1 MISSRDFFREARF
14 VAASRTTRLTWLV
27 LAIICALALVLGR
40 AEIQRQIDTINRAQL
55 QDQIERSES
64 INNSTD
70 YGGAAYAAFSLT
82 WNMPEDSA
90 FLAIGQRDLSPWM
103 LRVRALALE
112 GQIHEADNFNP
123 ELSLAGRFDYAFV
136 IAFLLPLFVIVL
148 LYDVY
153 AAEREAGRIPMLTST
168 AARPGKIWAT
178 RITVLAA
185 GAAAA
190 CILPLWTLGYLF
202 GASTGALL
210 AATGT
215 VLFSLIFWSLL
226 ASLLAFG
233 RWSASVSA
241 AVLTGCWLVL
251 ALLVPLS
258 GKVIIDNTI
267 AGVDGAQIS
276 LVQRETVNGAWD
288 LPKSA
293 TMDKFYASHP
303 EWSHSAPV
311 DLPFHWKWFF
321 AFQQV
326 GDESAA
332 SLSQLYRDA
341 IAQRDSLTGK
351 VAWLSPPVATMRL
364 MQHIAHTDVESMLSY
379 EQRIRDHHEQIRRYF
394 YPLLFEELPFSRDNL
409 MDFPRYTD

>member
-1 MISSRDFFREARF
+1 MISAKDFSREARF
-14 VAASRTTRLTWLV
+14 IAGNRTTRLTWLALMVICV
-27 LAIICALALVLGR
+27 LALMLGQ
-40 AEIQRQIDTINRAQL
+40 AEIQRQIDTIERTQAQ
-55 QDQIERSES
+55 DEIERAATLSS
-64 INNSTD
+64 STE

-82 WNMPEDSA
+82 WNQPDDAA

-123 ELSLAGRFDYAFV
+123 ELSLAGRFDFSFV

-148 LYDVY
+148 MYDVY
-153 AAEREAGRIPMLTST
+153 AAEREAGRIPMLTAT
-168 AARPGKIWAT
+168 AARPRKIWSM
-178 RITVLAA
+178 RIVVLAA

-190 CILPLWTLGYLF
+190 CVLPLWVLGSLF
-202 GASTGALL
+202 GGSPSALL
-210 AATGT
+210 AATGV
-215 VLFSLIFWSLL
+215 VLLSLIFWTLLVSLI
-226 ASLLAFG
+226 AFG
-233 RWSASVSA
+233 NWSASVSA

-258 GKVIIDNTI
+258 GKQIIDS
-267 AGVDGAQIS
+267 AVPGVDGAQIS

-288 LPKSA
+288 LPKPA

-311 DLPFHWKWFF
+311 DMPFHWKWYF

-326 GDESAA
+326 GDETAA
-332 SLSQLYRDA
+332 PLSQAYRES
-341 IAQRDSLTGK
+341 IAQRDQLTGL
-351 VAWLSPPVATMRL
+351 VAWLSPPVATTRL
-364 MQHIAHTDVESMLSY
+364 MQGIARTDVDSVLAY

-394 YPLLFEELPFSRDNL
+394 YPMLFEEIPFTTNNL
-409 MDFPRYTD
+409 TGFPAF

>member
-1 MISSRDFFREARF
+1 MISAKDFSREARF
-14 VAASRTTRLTWLV
+14 VAGNRTTRLTWLALMV
-27 LAIICALALVLGR
+27 ICVLALVLGQ
-40 AEIQRQIDTINRAQL
+40 AEIQRQIDTIERTQAQ
-55 QDQIERSES
+55 DEIERAATLSS
-64 INNSTD
+64 STE

-82 WNMPEDSA
+82 WNQPDDAA

-123 ELSLAGRFDYAFV
+123 ELSLAGRFDFGFV

-148 LYDVY
+148 MYDVY
-153 AAEREAGRIPMLTST
+153 AAEREAGRIPMLTAT
-168 AARPGKIWAT
+168 AARPGKIWSM
-178 RITVLAA
+178 RIVVLAA

-190 CILPLWTLGYLF
+190 CILPLWVLGSLF
-202 GASTGALL
+202 GGSPSALL
-210 AATGT
+210 AATEV
-215 VLFSLIFWSLL
+215 VLFSLVFWTLL
-226 ASLLAFG
+226 ASLIAFG
-233 RWSASVSA
+233 NWSASVSA

-258 GKVIIDNTI
+258 GKLIIDS
-267 AGVDGAQIS
+267 AVPGVDGAQIS

-288 LPKSA
+288 LPKPA

-311 DLPFHWKWFF
+311 DMPFHWKWYF

-326 GDESAA
+326 GDETAA
-332 SLSQLYRDA
+332 PLSQAYRES
-341 IAQRDSLTGK
+341 IAQRDQLTGL
-351 VAWLSPPVATMRL
+351 VAWLSPPVATTRL
-364 MQHIAHTDVESMLSY
+364 MQGIAQTDVDSVLAY

-394 YPLLFEELPFSRDNL
+394 YPMLFEEIPFTTDNL
-409 MDFPRYTD
+409 TGFPVF

>member
-1 MISSRDFFREARF
+1 MISAKDFSREARF
-14 VAASRTTRLTWLV
+14 IAGNRTTRLTWLALMVICV
-27 LAIICALALVLGR
+27 LALMLGQ
-40 AEIQRQIDTINRAQL
+40 AEIQRQIDTIERTQAQ
-55 QDQIERSES
+55 DEIERAATLSS
-64 INNSTD
+64 STE

-82 WNMPEDSA
+82 WNQPDDAA

-123 ELSLAGRFDYAFV
+123 ELSLAGRFDFSFV

-148 LYDVY
+148 MYDVY
-153 AAEREAGRIPMLTST
+153 AAEREAGRIPMLTAT
-168 AARPGKIWAT
+168 AARPGKIWSM
-178 RITVLAA
+178 RIVVLAA

-190 CILPLWTLGYLF
+190 CILPLWVLGSLF
-202 GASTGALL
+202 GGSPSALL
-210 AATGT
+210 AATGV
-215 VLFSLIFWSLL
+215 VLLSLIFWTLLVSLI
-226 ASLLAFG
+226 AFG
-233 RWSASVSA
+233 NWSASVSA

-258 GKVIIDNTI
+258 GKQIIDSTVP
-267 AGVDGAQIS
+267 GVDGAQIS

-288 LPKSA
+288 LPKPA

-311 DLPFHWKWFF
+311 DMPFHWKWYF

-326 GDESAA
+326 GDETAA
-332 SLSQLYRDA
+332 PLSQAYRES
-341 IAQRDSLTGK
+341 IAQRDQLTGL
-351 VAWLSPPVATMRL
+351 VAWLSPPVATTRL
-364 MQHIAHTDVESMLSY
+364 MQGIARTDVDSVLAY

-394 YPLLFEELPFSRDNL
+394 YPMLFEEIPFTTNNL
-409 MDFPRYTD
+409 TGFPAF

>member
-1 MISSRDFFREARF
+1 MISAKDFSREARF
-14 VAASRTTRLTWLV
+14 IAGNRTTRLTWLALMVICV
-27 LAIICALALVLGR
+27 LALMLGQ
-40 AEIQRQIDTINRAQL
+40 AEIQRQIDTIERTQAQ
-55 QDQIERSES
+55 DEIERAATLSS
-64 INNSTD
+64 STE

-82 WNMPEDSA
+82 WNQPDDAA

-123 ELSLAGRFDYAFV
+123 ELSLAGRFDFSFV

-148 LYDVY
+148 MYDVY
-153 AAEREAGRIPMLTST
+153 AAEREAGRIPMLTAT
-168 AARPGKIWAT
+168 AARPGKIWSM
-178 RITVLAA
+178 RIVVLAA

-190 CILPLWTLGYLF
+190 CILPLWILGSVF
-202 GASTGALL
+202 GGSPSALL
-210 AATGT
+210 AATGV
-215 VLFSLIFWSLL
+215 VLLSLIFWTLLVSLI
-226 ASLLAFG
+226 AFG
-233 RWSASVSA
+233 NWSASVSA

-258 GKVIIDNTI
+258 GKQIIDS
-267 AGVDGAQIS
+267 AVPGVDGAQIS

-288 LPKSA
+288 LPKPA

-311 DLPFHWKWFF
+311 DMPFHWKWYF

-326 GDESAA
+326 GDETAA
-332 SLSQLYRDA
+332 PLSQAYRES
-341 IAQRDSLTGK
+341 IAQRDQLTGL
-351 VAWLSPPVATMRL
+351 VASLSPPVATTRL
-364 MQHIAHTDVESMLSY
+364 MQGIARTDVDSVLAY

-394 YPLLFEELPFSRDNL
+394 YPMLFEEIPFTTDKL
-409 MDFPRYTD
+409 TGFPAF

>member
-1 MISSRDFFREARF
+1 MISVKDFSREARF
-14 VAASRTTRLTWLV
+14 IAGNRTTRLTWLALMV
-27 LAIICALALVLGR
+27 ICVLALVLGQ
-40 AEIQRQIDTINRAQL
+40 AEIQRQIDTIERTQAQ
-55 QDQIERSES
+55 DEIERAATLSSATE
-64 INNSTD
+64 

-82 WNMPEDSA
+82 WNQPDDAA

-123 ELSLAGRFDYAFV
+123 ELSLAGRFDFAFV

-148 LYDVY
+148 MYDVY
-153 AAEREAGRIPMLTST
+153 AAEREAGRIPMLTAT
-168 AARPGKIWAT
+168 AARPGKIWSM
-178 RITVLAA
+178 RIVVLAA

-190 CILPLWTLGYLF
+190 CLLPLWALGSLF
-202 GASTGALL
+202 GSSPSALL
-210 AATGT
+210 AATGV
-215 VLFSLIFWSLL
+215 VLFSLIFWTLL
-226 ASLLAFG
+226 ASLIAFG
-233 RWSASVSA
+233 NWSASVSA

-258 GKVIIDNTI
+258 GKLIIDSAVPGI
-267 AGVDGAQIS
+267 DGAQIS

-288 LPKSA
+288 LPKPD

-311 DLPFHWKWFF
+311 DMPFHWKWYF

-326 GDESAA
+326 GDETAA
-332 SLSQLYRDA
+332 PLSQAYRES
-341 IAQRDSLTGK
+341 IAQRDQLTGL
-351 VAWLSPPVATMRL
+351 VAWLSPPVAATRL
-364 MQHIAHTDVESMLSY
+364 MQGIAQTDVASVLAY

-394 YPLLFEELPFSRDNL
+394 YPMLFEEIPFTTDKL
-409 MDFPRYTD
+409 TGFPAF

>member
-1 MISSRDFFREARF
+1 MISVKDFSREARF
-14 VAASRTTRLTWLV
+14 IAGNRTTRLTWLALMV
-27 LAIICALALVLGR
+27 ICVLALVLGK
-40 AEIQRQIDTINRAQL
+40 AEIQRQIDTIERTQAQ
-55 QDQIERSES
+55 DEIERAATLSSATE
-64 INNSTD
+64 

-82 WNMPEDSA
+82 WNQPDDAA

-123 ELSLAGRFDYAFV
+123 ELSLAGRFDFSFV

-148 LYDVY
+148 MYDVY
-153 AAEREAGRIPMLTST
+153 AAEREAGRIPMLTAT
-168 AARPGKIWAT
+168 AARPGKIWSM
-178 RITVLAA
+178 RIVVLAA

-190 CILPLWTLGYLF
+190 CILPLWVLGSLF
-202 GASTGALL
+202 GGSPSALL
-210 AATGT
+210 AATGV
-215 VLFSLIFWSLL
+215 VLLSLIFWTLLVSLI
-226 ASLLAFG
+226 AFG
-233 RWSASVSA
+233 NWSASVSA

-258 GKVIIDNTI
+258 GKQIIDS
-267 AGVDGAQIS
+267 AVPGVDGAQIS

-288 LPKSA
+288 LPKPA

-311 DLPFHWKWFF
+311 DMPFHWKWYF

-326 GDESAA
+326 GDETAA
-332 SLSQLYRDA
+332 PLSQAYRES
-341 IAQRDSLTGK
+341 IAQRDQLTGL
-351 VAWLSPPVATMRL
+351 VAWLSPPVATTRL
-364 MQHIAHTDVESMLSY
+364 MQGIARTDVDSVLAY

-394 YPLLFEELPFSRDNL
+394 YPMLFEEIPFTTNNL
-409 MDFPRYTD
+409 TGFPAF

>member
-1 MISSRDFFREARF
+1 MISAKDFSREARF
-14 VAASRTTRLTWLV
+14 IAGNRTTRLTWLALMVICV
-27 LAIICALALVLGR
+27 LALMLGQ
-40 AEIQRQIDTINRAQL
+40 AEIQRQIDTIERTQAQ
-55 QDQIERSES
+55 DEIERAATLSS
-64 INNSTD
+64 STE

-82 WNMPEDSA
+82 WNQPDDAA

-123 ELSLAGRFDYAFV
+123 ELSLAGRFDFSFV

-148 LYDVY
+148 MYDVY
-153 AAEREAGRIPMLTST
+153 AAEREAGRIPMLTAT
-168 AARPGKIWAT
+168 AARPGKIWSM
-178 RITVLAA
+178 RIVVLAA

-190 CILPLWTLGYLF
+190 CILPLWVLGSLF
-202 GASTGALL
+202 GGSPSALL
-210 AATGT
+210 AATGV
-215 VLFSLIFWSLL
+215 VLLSLIFWTLLVSLI
-226 ASLLAFG
+226 AFG
-233 RWSASVSA
+233 NWSASVSA

-258 GKVIIDNTI
+258 GKQIIDS
-267 AGVDGAQIS
+267 AVPGVDGAQIS

-288 LPKSA
+288 LPKPA

-311 DLPFHWKWFF
+311 DMPFHWKWYF

-326 GDESAA
+326 GDETAA
-332 SLSQLYRDA
+332 PLSQAYRES
-341 IAQRDSLTGK
+341 IAQRDQLTGL
-351 VAWLSPPVATMRL
+351 VAWLSPPVATTRL
-364 MQHIAHTDVESMLSY
+364 MQGIARTDVDSVLAY

-394 YPLLFEELPFSRDNL
+394 YPMLFEEIPFTTNNL
-409 MDFPRYTD
+409 TGFPAF

>member
-1 MISSRDFFREARF
+1 MISAKDFSREARF
-14 VAASRTTRLTWLV
+14 IAGNRTTRLTWLALMV
-27 LAIICALALVLGR
+27 ICVLGLMLGQ
-40 AEIQRQIDTINRAQL
+40 AEIQRQIDTIERTQAQ
-55 QDQIERSES
+55 DEIERAATLSS
-64 INNSTD
+64 STE

-82 WNMPEDSA
+82 WNQPDDAA

-123 ELSLAGRFDYAFV
+123 ELSLAGRFDFSFV

-148 LYDVY
+148 MYDVY
-153 AAEREAGRIPMLTST
+153 AAEREAGRIPMLTAT
-168 AARPGKIWAT
+168 AARPRKIWSM
-178 RITVLAA
+178 RIVVLAA

-190 CILPLWTLGYLF
+190 CVLPLWVLGSLF
-202 GASTGALL
+202 GGSPSALL
-210 AATGT
+210 AATGV
-215 VLFSLIFWSLL
+215 VLLSLIFWTLLVSLI
-226 ASLLAFG
+226 AFG
-233 RWSASVSA
+233 NWSASVSA

-258 GKVIIDNTI
+258 GKQIIDS
-267 AGVDGAQIS
+267 AVPGVDGAQIS

-288 LPKSA
+288 LPKPA

-311 DLPFHWKWFF
+311 DMPFHWKWYF

-326 GDESAA
+326 GDETAA
-332 SLSQLYRDA
+332 PLSQAYRES
-341 IAQRDSLTGK
+341 IAQRDQLTGL
-351 VAWLSPPVATMRL
+351 VAWLSPPVATTRL
-364 MQHIAHTDVESMLSY
+364 MQGIARTDVDSVLAY

-394 YPLLFEELPFSRDNL
+394 YPMLFEEIPFTTNNL
-409 MDFPRYTD
+409 TGFPAF

>member
-1 MISSRDFFREARF
+1 MISAKDFSREAHF
-14 VAASRTTRLTWLV
+14 IAGNRTTRLTWLALMVICV
-27 LAIICALALVLGR
+27 LALMLGQ
-40 AEIQRQIDTINRAQL
+40 AEIQRQIDTIERTQAQ
-55 QDQIERSES
+55 DEIERAATLSS
-64 INNSTD
+64 STE

-82 WNMPEDSA
+82 WNQPDDAA

-123 ELSLAGRFDYAFV
+123 ELSLAGRFDFSFV

-148 LYDVY
+148 MYDVY
-153 AAEREAGRIPMLTST
+153 AAEREAGRIPMLTAT
-168 AARPGKIWAT
+168 AARPRKIWSM
-178 RITVLAA
+178 RILVLAA

-190 CILPLWTLGYLF
+190 CVLPLWVLGSLF
-202 GASTGALL
+202 GGSPSALL
-210 AATGT
+210 AATGV
-215 VLFSLIFWSLL
+215 VLLSLIFWTLLVSLI
-226 ASLLAFG
+226 AFG
-233 RWSASVSA
+233 NWSASVSA

-258 GKVIIDNTI
+258 GKQIIDS
-267 AGVDGAQIS
+267 AVPGVDGAQIS

-288 LPKSA
+288 LPKPA

-311 DLPFHWKWFF
+311 DMPFHWKWYF

-326 GDESAA
+326 GDETAA
-332 SLSQLYRDA
+332 PLSQAYRES
-341 IAQRDSLTGK
+341 IAQRDQLTGL
-351 VAWLSPPVATMRL
+351 VAWLSPPVATTRL
-364 MQHIAHTDVESMLSY
+364 MQGIARTDVDSVLAY

-394 YPLLFEELPFSRDNL
+394 YPMLFEEIPFTTNNL
-409 MDFPRYTD
+409 TGFPAF

>member
-1 MISSRDFFREARF
+1 MISAKDFSREARF
-14 VAASRTTRLTWLV
+14 IAGNRTTRLTWLALMVICV
-27 LAIICALALVLGR
+27 LALMLGQ
-40 AEIQRQIDTINRAQL
+40 AEIQRQIDTIERTQAQ
-55 QDQIERSES
+55 DEIERAATLSS
-64 INNSTD
+64 STE

-82 WNMPEDSA
+82 WNQPDDAA

-123 ELSLAGRFDYAFV
+123 ELSLAGRFDFSFV

-148 LYDVY
+148 MYDVY
-153 AAEREAGRIPMLTST
+153 AAEREAGRIPMLTAT
-168 AARPGKIWAT
+168 AARPRKIWSM
-178 RITVLAA
+178 RILVLAA

-190 CILPLWTLGYLF
+190 CVLPLWVLGSLF
-202 GASTGALL
+202 GGSPSALL
-210 AATGT
+210 AATGV
-215 VLFSLIFWSLL
+215 VLLSLIFWTLLVSLI
-226 ASLLAFG
+226 AFG
-233 RWSASVSA
+233 NWSASVSA

-258 GKVIIDNTI
+258 GKQIIDS
-267 AGVDGAQIS
+267 AVPGVDGAQIS

-288 LPKSA
+288 LPKPA

-311 DLPFHWKWFF
+311 DMPFHWKWYF

-326 GDESAA
+326 GDETAA
-332 SLSQLYRDA
+332 PLSQAYRES
-341 IAQRDSLTGK
+341 IAQRDQLTGL
-351 VAWLSPPVATMRL
+351 VAWLSPPVATTRL
-364 MQHIAHTDVESMLSY
+364 MQGIARTDVDSVLAY

-394 YPLLFEELPFSRDNL
+394 YPMLFEEIPFTTNNL
-409 MDFPRYTD
+409 TGFPAF

>member
-1 MISSRDFFREARF
+1 MISVNDFSREARF
-14 VAASRTTRLTWLV
+14 IAGNRTTRLTWLALMV
-27 LAIICALALVLGR
+27 ICVLALVLGQ
-40 AEIQRQIDTINRAQL
+40 AEIQRQIDTIERTQAQ
-55 QDQIERSES
+55 DEIERAATLSSATE
-64 INNSTD
+64 

-82 WNMPEDSA
+82 WNQPDDAA

-123 ELSLAGRFDYAFV
+123 ELSLAGRFDFSFV

-148 LYDVY
+148 MYDVY
-153 AAEREAGRIPMLTST
+153 AAEREAGRIPMLTAT
-168 AARPGKIWAT
+168 AARPRKIWSM
-178 RITVLAA
+178 RILVLAA

-190 CILPLWTLGYLF
+190 CILPLWVLGSLF
-202 GASTGALL
+202 GGSPSALL
-210 AATGT
+210 AATGV
-215 VLFSLIFWSLL
+215 VLLSLIFWTLLVSLI
-226 ASLLAFG
+226 AFG
-233 RWSASVSA
+233 NWSASVSA

-258 GKVIIDNTI
+258 GKQIIDS
-267 AGVDGAQIS
+267 AVPGVDGAQIS

-288 LPKSA
+288 LPKPA

-311 DLPFHWKWFF
+311 DMPFHWKWYF

-326 GDESAA
+326 GDETAA
-332 SLSQLYRDA
+332 PLSQAYRES
-341 IAQRDSLTGK
+341 IAQRDQLTGL
-351 VAWLSPPVATMRL
+351 VAWLSPPVATTRL
-364 MQHIAHTDVESMLSY
+364 MQGIARTDVDSVLAY

-394 YPLLFEELPFSRDNL
+394 YPMLFEEIPFTTNNL
-409 MDFPRYTD
+409 TGFPAF

>member
-1 MISSRDFFREARF
+1 MISAKDFSREARF
-14 VAASRTTRLTWLV
+14 VAGNRTTRLTWLALMV
-27 LAIICALALVLGR
+27 ICVLALVLGQ
-40 AEIQRQIDTINRAQL
+40 AEIQRQIDTIERTQAQ
-55 QDQIERSES
+55 DEIERAATLSS
-64 INNSTD
+64 STE

-82 WNMPEDSA
+82 WNQPDDAA

-123 ELSLAGRFDYAFV
+123 ELSLAGRFDFGFV

-148 LYDVY
+148 MYDVF
-153 AAEREAGRIPMLTST
+153 AAEREAGRIPMLTAT
-168 AARPGKIWAT
+168 AARPGKIWSM
-178 RITVLAA
+178 RIVVLAA

-190 CILPLWTLGYLF
+190 CILPLWVLGSLF
-202 GASTGALL
+202 GGSPSALL
-210 AATGT
+210 AATGV
-215 VLFSLIFWSLL
+215 VLFSLVFWTLL
-226 ASLLAFG
+226 ASLIAFG
-233 RWSASVSA
+233 NWSASVSA

-258 GKVIIDNTI
+258 GKLIIDS
-267 AGVDGAQIS
+267 AVPGVDGAQIS

-288 LPKSA
+288 LPKPA

-311 DLPFHWKWFF
+311 DMPFHWKWYF

-326 GDESAA
+326 GDETAA
-332 SLSQLYRDA
+332 PLSQAYRES
-341 IAQRDSLTGK
+341 IAQRDQLTGL
-351 VAWLSPPVATMRL
+351 VAWLSPPVATTRL
-364 MQHIAHTDVESMLSY
+364 MQGIAQTDVDSVLAY

-394 YPLLFEELPFSRDNL
+394 YPMLFEEIPFTTDNL
-409 MDFPRYTD
+409 TGFPAF

>member
-1 MISSRDFFREARF
+1 MISAKDFLREARF
-14 VAASRTTRLTWLV
+14 IAGNRTTRLTWLALMV
-27 LAIICALALVLGR
+27 ICVLALVLGK
-40 AEIQRQIDTINRAQL
+40 AEIQRQIDTIERTQAQ
-55 QDQIERSES
+55 DEIERAATLSS
-64 INNSTD
+64 STE

-82 WNMPEDSA
+82 WNQPGDAA

-123 ELSLAGRFDYAFV
+123 ELSLAGRFDFAFV

-148 LYDVY
+148 MYDVY
-153 AAEREAGRIPMLTST
+153 AAEREAGRIPMLTAT
-168 AARPGKIWAT
+168 AAHPGKIWSM
-178 RITVLAA
+178 RIVVLAA

-190 CILPLWTLGYLF
+190 CILPLWVLGSLF
-202 GASTGALL
+202 GGSPSALL
-210 AATGT
+210 AATGV
-215 VLFSLIFWSLL
+215 VLISLVFWTLL
-226 ASLLAFG
+226 ASLIAFG
-233 RWSASVSA
+233 NWSASVSA

-258 GKVIIDNTI
+258 GKLVIDS
-267 AGVDGAQIS
+267 AVPGVDGAQIS

-288 LPKSA
+288 LPKPA

-311 DLPFHWKWFF
+311 DMPFHWKWYF

-326 GDESAA
+326 GDETAA
-332 SLSQLYRDA
+332 PLSQAYRES
-341 IAQRDSLTGK
+341 IAQRDQLTGL
-351 VAWLSPPVATMRL
+351 VAWLSPPVATTRL
-364 MQHIAHTDVESMLSY
+364 LQGIAHTDVDSVLAY

-394 YPLLFEELPFSRDNL
+394 YTMLFEEIPFTTNNL
-409 MDFPRYTD
+409 TGFPSF

>member
-1 MISSRDFFREARF
+1 MISAKDFSREARF
-14 VAASRTTRLTWLV
+14 IAGNRTTRLTWLALMV
-27 LAIICALALVLGR
+27 ICVLALVLGH
-40 AEIQRQIDTINRAQL
+40 AEIQRQIDTIERTQAQ
-55 QDQIERSES
+55 DEIERAATLSS
-64 INNSTD
+64 STE

-82 WNMPEDSA
+82 WNQPDDAA

-123 ELSLAGRFDYAFV
+123 ELSLAGRFDFGFV

-148 LYDVY
+148 MYDVY
-153 AAEREAGRIPMLTST
+153 AAEREAGRIPMLTAT
-168 AARPGKIWAT
+168 AARPGKIWSM
-178 RITVLAA
+178 RIVVLAA

-190 CILPLWTLGYLF
+190 CILPLWVLGSLF
-202 GASTGALL
+202 GGSPSALL
-210 AATGT
+210 AATGV
-215 VLFSLIFWSLL
+215 VLFSLVFWTLL
-226 ASLLAFG
+226 ASLIAFG
-233 RWSASVSA
+233 NWSASVSA

-258 GKVIIDNTI
+258 GKLIIDSLVP
-267 AGVDGAQIS
+267 GVDGAQIS

-288 LPKSA
+288 LPKPA

-311 DLPFHWKWFF
+311 DMPFHWKWYF

-326 GDESAA
+326 GDETAA
-332 SLSQLYRDA
+332 PLSQAYRES
-341 IAQRDSLTGK
+341 IAQRDQLTGL
-351 VAWLSPPVATMRL
+351 VAWLSPPVATTRL
-364 MQHIAHTDVESMLSY
+364 VQGIAQTDVDSVLAY

-394 YPLLFEELPFSRDNL
+394 YPMLFEEIPFTTNKL
-409 MDFPRYTD
+409 TGFPAF

>member
-1 MISSRDFFREARF
+1 MISVKDFSREARF
-14 VAASRTTRLTWLV
+14 IAGNRTTRLTWLALMV
-27 LAIICALALVLGR
+27 ICVLALVLGK
-40 AEIQRQIDTINRAQL
+40 AEIQRQIDTIERTQAQ
-55 QDQIERSES
+55 DEIERAATLSSATE
-64 INNSTD
+64 

-82 WNMPEDSA
+82 WNQPDDAA

-123 ELSLAGRFDYAFV
+123 ELSLAGRFDFSFV

-148 LYDVY
+148 MYDVY
-153 AAEREAGRIPMLTST
+153 AAEREAGRIPMLTAT
-168 AARPGKIWAT
+168 AARPGKIWSM
-178 RITVLAA
+178 RIVVLAA

-190 CILPLWTLGYLF
+190 CILPLWVLGSLF
-202 GASTGALL
+202 GGSPSALL
-210 AATGT
+210 AATGV
-215 VLFSLIFWSLL
+215 VLLSLIFWTLLVSLI
-226 ASLLAFG
+226 AFG
-233 RWSASVSA
+233 NWSASVSA

-258 GKVIIDNTI
+258 GKQIIDS
-267 AGVDGAQIS
+267 AVPGVDGAQIS

-288 LPKSA
+288 LPKPA

-311 DLPFHWKWFF
+311 DMPFHWKWYF

-326 GDESAA
+326 GDETAA
-332 SLSQLYRDA
+332 PLSQAYRES
-341 IAQRDSLTGK
+341 IAQRDQLTGL
-351 VAWLSPPVATMRL
+351 VAWLSPPVATTRL
-364 MQHIAHTDVESMLSY
+364 MQGIAHTDVDSVLAY

-394 YPLLFEELPFSRDNL
+394 YPMLFEEIPFTTNNL
-409 MDFPRYTD
+409 TGFPAF

>member
-1 MISSRDFFREARF
+1 MISVKDFSREARF
-14 VAASRTTRLTWLV
+14 IAGNRTTRLTWLALMV
-27 LAIICALALVLGR
+27 ICVLALVLGQ
-40 AEIQRQIDTINRAQL
+40 AEIQRQIDTIERTQAQ
-55 QDQIERSES
+55 DEIERAATLSSATE
-64 INNSTD
+64 

-82 WNMPEDSA
+82 WNQPDDAA

-123 ELSLAGRFDYAFV
+123 ELSLAGRFDFAFV

-148 LYDVY
+148 MYDVY
-153 AAEREAGRIPMLTST
+153 AAEREAGRIPMLTAT
-168 AARPGKIWAT
+168 AARPGKIWSM
-178 RITVLAA
+178 RIVVLAA

-190 CILPLWTLGYLF
+190 CLLPLWVLGSLF
-202 GASTGALL
+202 GGSPSALI
-210 AATGT
+210 AATGV
-215 VLFSLIFWSLL
+215 VLFSLIFWTLL
-226 ASLLAFG
+226 ASLIAFG
-233 RWSASVSA
+233 NWSASVSA

-258 GKVIIDNTI
+258 GKLVIDS
-267 AGVDGAQIS
+267 AVPGVDGAQIS

-288 LPKSA
+288 LPKSD

-311 DLPFHWKWFF
+311 DMPFHWKWYF

-326 GDESAA
+326 GDETAA
-332 SLSQLYRDA
+332 PLSQAYRES
-341 IAQRDSLTGK
+341 IAQRDQLTGL
-351 VAWLSPPVATMRL
+351 VAWLSPPVATTRL
-364 MQHIAHTDVESMLSY
+364 MQGIAHTDVDSVLAY

-394 YPLLFEELPFSRDNL
+394 YPMLFEEIPFTTDKL
-409 MDFPRYTD
+409 TGFPAF

>member
-1 MISSRDFFREARF
+1 MISAKDFSREARF
-14 VAASRTTRLTWLV
+14 IAGNRTTRLTWLALMVICV
-27 LAIICALALVLGR
+27 LALMLGQ
-40 AEIQRQIDTINRAQL
+40 AEIQRQIDTIERTQAQ
-55 QDQIERSES
+55 DEIERAATLSS
-64 INNSTD
+64 STE

-82 WNMPEDSA
+82 WNQPDDAA

-123 ELSLAGRFDYAFV
+123 ELSLAGRFDFSFV

-148 LYDVY
+148 MYDVY
-153 AAEREAGRIPMLTST
+153 AAEREAGRIPMLTAT
-168 AARPGKIWAT
+168 AARPRKIWSM
-178 RITVLAA
+178 RILVLAA

-190 CILPLWTLGYLF
+190 CILPLWVLGSLF
-202 GASTGALL
+202 GGSPSALL
-210 AATGT
+210 AATGV
-215 VLFSLIFWSLL
+215 VLLSLIFWTLLVSLI
-226 ASLLAFG
+226 AFG
-233 RWSASVSA
+233 NWSASVSA

-258 GKVIIDNTI
+258 GKQIIDS
-267 AGVDGAQIS
+267 AVHGVDGAQIS

-288 LPKSA
+288 LPKPA

-311 DLPFHWKWFF
+311 DMPFHWKWYF

-326 GDESAA
+326 GDETAA
-332 SLSQLYRDA
+332 PLSQAYRES
-341 IAQRDSLTGK
+341 IAQRDQLTGL
-351 VAWLSPPVATMRL
+351 VAWLSPPVATTRL
-364 MQHIAHTDVESMLSY
+364 MQGIARTDVDSVLAY

-394 YPLLFEELPFSRDNL
+394 YPMLFEEIPFTTNNL
-409 MDFPRYTD
+409 TGFPAF